1 MSMKS
6 TYLHIL
12 VLSLLAYAGLGQT
25 KSLNYQAV
33 ILNPNPLDVPGNTIS
48 NLPYGSS
55 DVCVKFSLLSK
66 TGLLEYQE
74 VQCTKTD
81 TYGLV
86 NLNIGTGN
94 TAGASA
100 FTTPGKFSSFDAVLW
115 DANPKRLKVDVS
127 FDKGKTFTT
136 VSTQALNYSAYALYA
151 ESVEYQNV
159 RSAPTK
165 LSQFTDDIQVVKIK
179 DLDPLKSDISKNKE
193 DIQTILATNS
203 QTTSQV
209 AVINQSIRD
218 INLLNDIQ
226 NRRLD
231 QLVTQNNEFSTVI
244 TNLNFTYERL
254 QNKSS
259 ATNLGGA
266 NATDGFYP
274 SQRAVKAYVD
284 AQTTPNATTSIAG
297 KLILAGD
304 LAGTFF
310 APTVPALTTK
320 ENTANKSTAA
330 NLGAANASD
339 VLFPSQKAVK
349 TYIDAQTTP
358 EATTLIQGKIQL
370 AGDLAGTASAP
381 TVPALALKENL
392 ANKSIATNLGAAT
405 SSDELYPSQ
414 KAVKTY
420 IDAQTTPDATTLILG
435 KVQLAGDLSGT
446 AAAPTVPALA
456 TKENTAN
463 KSIATDLGAANSSD
477 ILFPTQKAVKTYIDA
492 QTTPNATTVQ
502 LGKIQLAGDLSGTA
516 TAPTVPGLSTKENL
530 ANRSTAVNLGAAAP
544 SDTLYPTQRAVK
556 TYVDAQTT
564 PNATTTL
571 LGKIQLAGDLSGT
584 ATVPRLAANAVKF
597 ANLAD
602 STVTT
607 SKIVDANVT
616 DAKIVSMQSS
626 KLIGNIG
633 VANGGT
639 GVSTLTGLVR
649 GNGTG
654 AFTPATYGSFYD
666 LTNQIAAAADSA
678 TAMQLNTT
686 DFASGVSVQN
696 NSQLRFTSGG
706 IYNIHFSAQID
717 RNAGTAAQRLK
728 IWLRKNGVNVPA
740 SATELIVSGGVGTT
754 ASVASWNFFQNLN
767 ATDQIEI
774 MWSVTNP
781 QVFLAFSPATSTP
794 SRPAIPSLI
803 VTVNQAF

>member
-1 MSMKS
+1 MKS

-12 VLSLLAYAGLGQT
+12 VFSLLAFAGLAQT

-66 TGLLEYQE
+66 TGQLEYQE

-94 TAGASA
+94 TSGASA
-100 FTTPGKFSSFDAVLW
+100 FTTPGKYSSFDGVLW
-115 DANPKRLKVDVS
+115 DANPKKLKVDVS
-127 FDKGKTFTT
+127 FDQGKTFNV

-165 LSQFTDDIQVVKIK
+165 LSQFTDDIQVVKLK
-179 DLDPLKSDISKNKE
+179 DLDPLKADISKNKQ

-218 INLLNDIQ
+218 INNLNDIQ

-231 QLVTQNNEFSTVI
+231 QIVTQNNEFSAVI

-254 QNKSS
+254 QNKSPL
-259 ATNLGGA
+259 TNLGGA
-266 NATDGFYP
+266 NATDGLYP

-330 NLGAANASD
+330 NLGLANPSD
-339 VLFPSQKAVK
+339 VLFPTQKAVK

-358 EATTLIQGKIQL
+358 EATTLIQGKVQL

-392 ANKSIATNLGAAT
+392 ANKSIATNLGAST

-463 KSIATDLGAANSSD
+463 KSIATDLGAANTSD
-477 ILFPTQKAVKTYIDA
+477 VLFPTQKAVKTYIDA

-516 TAPTVPGLSTKENL
+516 TSPTVPGLTTKENL
-530 ANRSTAVNLGAAAP
+530 ANRSTAVDLGAAAT

-556 TYVDAQTT
+556 NYIDAQTT
-564 PNATTTL
+564 INATTTQ
-571 LGKIQLAGDLSGT
+571 LGKIQLAGDLTGT
-584 ATVPRLAANAVKF
+584 ATVPRIAANAVKF
-597 ANLAD
+597 SNLAD

-626 KLIGNIG
+626 KLIGSIG

-639 GVSTLTGLVR
+639 GVSTLTGLIR
-649 GNGTG
+649 GNGTD
-654 AFTPATYGSFYD
+654 AFSPVTYGSFYD
-666 LTNQIAAAADSA
+666 LSNQTAAAADSA
-678 TAMQLNTT
+678 TAMQLSTT

-706 IYNIHFSAQID
+706 IYNIQFSAQFD
-717 RNAGTAAQRLK
+717 RSAGTAAQKVK
-728 IWLRKNGVNVPA
+728 IWLRKNGANVPA
-740 SATELIVSGGVGTT
+740 SATEIIVTGGVGA
-754 ASVASWNFFQNLN
+754 ASTVASWNFFQNLN

-781 QVFLAFSPATSTP
+781 QVFLAFSPATTSP
-794 SRPAIPSLI
+794 ARPAIPSLI

>member
-1 MSMKS
+1 MKS

-12 VLSLLAYAGLGQT
+12 VFSLLAFAGLAQT

-66 TGLLEYQE
+66 TGQLEYQE

-81 TYGLV
+81 AYGLV

-94 TAGASA
+94 SSGASA
-100 FTTPGKFSSFDAVLW
+100 LSKAGKYSAFDAVLW
-115 DANPKRLKVDVS
+115 DANPKKLQVDVS
-127 FDKGKTFTT
+127 FDQGKTFTV
-136 VSTQALNYSAYALYA
+136 VSTQALNYAAYALYA

-179 DLDPLKSDISKNKE
+179 DLDPLKSDISKSKQ
-193 DIQTILATNS
+193 DIQGILASNS
-203 QTTSQV
+203 QTSLQV
-209 AVINQSIRD
+209 SVINQSIKD
-218 INLLNDIQ
+218 INSVNDTQ
-226 NRRLD
+226 NRRID
-231 QLVTQNNEFSTVI
+231 QLVTQNNEFSAVI
-244 TNLNFTYERL
+244 TSLNFTYERL
-254 QNKSS
+254 QNKSPL
-259 ATNLGGA
+259 TNLGGA
-266 NATDGFYP
+266 NATDGLYP

-310 APTVPALTTK
+310 APTVPALITK

-330 NLGAANASD
+330 NLGAANSSD

-358 EATTLIQGKIQL
+358 EATTLIQGKVQL

-392 ANKSIATNLGAAT
+392 ANKSIAVNLGAAAP
-405 SSDELYPSQ
+405 SDELYASQ
-414 KAVKTY
+414 RAVKTY
-420 IDAQTTPDATTLILG
+420 IDAQTTPEATTLILG

-463 KSIATDLGAANSSD
+463 KSIATDLGAATPSD
-477 ILFPTQKAVKTYIDA
+477 ELFPTQRATKTYIDA
-492 QTTPNATTVQ
+492 QTTPNATTTQ
-502 LGKIQLAGDLSGTA
+502 LGRIQLAGDLTGTA
-516 TAPTVPGLSTKENL
+516 AL
-530 ANRSTAVNLGAAAP
+530 
-544 SDTLYPTQRAVK
+544 
-556 TYVDAQTT
+556 
-564 PNATTTL
+564 
-571 LGKIQLAGDLSGT
+571 
-584 ATVPRLAANAVKF
+584 PRLAPNSVNF
-597 ANLAD
+597 TNMAD

-616 DAKIVSMQSS
+616 DAKIVSLQAS
-626 KLIGNIG
+626 KLTGNIA

-639 GVSTLTGLVR
+639 GVSTLTGIVR

-654 AFTPATYGSFYD
+654 AFGAVSYGSFYD
-666 LTNQIAAAADSA
+666 LTNQVAAVADSA
-678 TAMQLNTT
+678 TAMRLSNT

-696 NSQLRFTSGG
+696 NSQLRFINDG
-706 IYNIHFSAQID
+706 IYNIQFSAQLD
-717 RNAGTAAQRLK
+717 RNAGTAEQKVK

-740 SATELIVSGGVGTT
+740 SASEIVISGAVNTT
-754 ASVASWNFFQNLN
+754 ATLASWNFFQNLAAN
-767 ATDQIEI
+767 DQVEI

-781 QVFLAFSPATSTP
+781 QVLLAFTPASTSPA
-794 SRPAIPSLI
+794 RPAIPSLI
-803 VTVNQAF
+803 VTVNQVF